1 MTTPLPGWDDAY
13 ADSAPAPWDIGRP
26 QPAFVRLAD
35 AGLLRGRLLDAGCGT
50 GENTLLAAERGADA
64 MGVDV
69 SPLAIKRA
77 RGKAVERGIAAR
89 FEVADVLSLGQLG
102 LAFDTVIDSGVFHV
116 FNDDDRA
123 RYVASLA
130 SVLQPGRTCYLMCF
144 SEHQPGDVGPRRV
157 RQDELR
163 SAFRDGWD
171 VTEIVPG
178 VFDINPGPWFGT
190 TTTQAWLATIRRT

>member
-1 MTTPLPGWDDAY
+1 MTRPLQGWDDAY
-13 ADSAPAPWDIGRP
+13 AASNPPPWDIGRP

-35 AGLLRGRLLDAGCGT
+35 AGLLRGRLLDSGCGT

-64 MGVDV
+64 LGADF
-69 SPLAIKRA
+69 SPLAIEQA
-77 RGKAVERGIAAR
+77 RGKAAERGIPAR

-130 SVLQPGRTCYLMCF
+130 SVLQPGGTCYLACF
-144 SEHQPGDVGPRRV
+144 SEREPGDVGPRRV

-171 VTEIVPG
+171 VREIVPEVFG
-178 VFDINPGPWFGT
+178 VNRGPWFGA